1 MALTERNGTVL
12 FLAALGSLPAL
23 LIASRLIA
31 A

>member
-1 MALTERNGTVL
+1 MAHTERRGTIL
-12 FLAALGSLPAL
+12 FMAALGSLPAL